1 MLSLLRKM
9 TGGDDDEEVADKGG
23 AIAPRAPI
31 VPQLALEKL
40 HAGQTN
46 EQRAEDVDAR
56 DAAAAVE
63 AAAAQDP
70 EQQLVGGIHASL
82 KVTGPGQPLMI
93 DMVWPGGPAARTK
106 MVSAGDLLLEVDG
119 VDVTGKTVKEAQ
131 VCLNLKTGDACC
143 HAFTSHQKINIQ
155 LTLEIRSTLMRPRAP
170 ACCCCAV
177 L

>member
-9 TGGDDDEEVADKGG
+9 TGGDNDPDVAVKGG

-40 HAGQTN
+40 QVAQTPAPL
-46 EQRAEDVDAR
+46 AEDTDAR
-56 DAAAAVE
+56 DAAE
-63 AAAAQDP
+63 AAAAAAALGP

-119 VDVTGKTVKEAQ
+119 FDVTGKTVKEAQ
-131 VCLNLKTGDACC
+131 VPDSCC
-143 HAFTSHQKINIQ
+143 YVV
-155 LTLEIRSTLMRPRAP
+155 LRPRSSSS
-170 ACCCCAV
+170 
-177 L
+177 

>member
-106 MVSAGDLLLEVDG
+106 MLSAGDLLLEVDG
-119 VDVTGKTVKEAQ
+119 IDVTGKTVKEAQ
-131 VCLNLKTGDACC
+131 VCLNLKTGAACC
-143 HAFTSHQKINIQ
+143 HAFPSRQ
-155 LTLEIRSTLMRPRAP
+155 LTRPREP

-177 L
+177 LQPRSLS